1 MLGICMPSCAKR
13 LWMCPPQSLYWCSST
28 ACDYL
33 RRGVFF
39 IKVYVSLFF
48 YRTSRLWIVWLWLS
62 YLFTVLYRYYII
74 RSIPNVSISHDRE
87 NASHL
92 YTKKKGI
99 KDTAAVRSVARNPRS
114 MPVDDI
120 RRICAMKVEAF
131 LHLRSIILNASSMKK
146 TKHHNLSTFTRR
158 IPGPLTVSH
167 VNSFLISML
176 SAII

>member
-1 MLGICMPSCAKR
+1 LRSNSRNLLLSQSQGLDDRMLGICMPSCAKR

-74 RSIPNVSISHDRE
+74 RSIPNVSISH
-87 NASHL
+87 
-92 YTKKKGI
+92 GI
-99 KDTAAVRSVARNPRS
+99 G
-114 MPVDDI
+114 
-120 RRICAMKVEAF
+120 
-131 LHLRSIILNASSMKK
+131 K
-146 TKHHNLSTFTRR
+146 T
-158 IPGPLTVSH
+158 PLTCTPRKKA
-167 VNSFLISML
+167 LRIRPL
-176 SAII
+176 SEAWQEIRGACQLMTFVESVQ